1 MAPMLR
7 SATSTSAD
15 TIPSVDVVIVNWNGG
30 PSVAKAARSAV
41 EFGGRAII
49 VDNDSIDGSL
59 DPLRGELGISII
71 EMGYNAGFAR
81 ACNAGASFSDGDYI
95 FLLNLMRRSLPD
107 GRTTSLTPWRRSRAL
122 ELSALESLIPMV
134 CRSRP

>member
-7 SATSTSAD
+7 SATSASAD
-15 TIPSVDVVIVNWNGG
+15 TTPSVDVVIVNWNGG
-30 PSVAKAARSAV
+30 PSVARAARSAV

-95 FLLNLMRRSLPD
+95 FLLNPD
-107 GRTTSLTPWRRSRAL
+107 AEIVTGRPDDIVDAL
-122 ELSALESLIPMV
+122 EAFPG
-134 CRSRP
+134 RGNRRPSNH